1 MYKIFEIDTTLN
13 TNEQNYLTGKC
24 IVLHLKY
31 IYIETNYYAI
41 VNVYIV

>member
-24 IVLHLKY
+24 IVLHSKNILKL
-31 IYIETNYYAI
+31 IIMQL
-41 VNVYIV
+41 